1 VTQIPGFSALTAVTI
16 LSETGN
22 DLKDKFP
29 TQKRFVS
36 WLNLVPNN
44 RITGRKV
51 ISSKIKKK
59 KNKAGQSFRLA
70 ANALK
75 ESKCPIGDYFRKVK
89 SREGHGRAIIATAK
103 KNWLGYSTSW
113 LLSIS
118 SLTSMYINRQ
128 IENCL

>member
-1 VTQIPGFSALTAVTI
+1 M
-16 LSETGN
+16 
-22 DLKDKFP
+22 
-29 TQKRFVS
+29 
-36 WLNLVPNN
+36 VPNN
-44 RITGRKV
+44 KITGGKV

-103 KNWLGYSTSW
+103 KLAGLFYKLVTEHIEFDFDVYQQANRKLLVKQLTRLNKRVIEIQNQILKTSGN
-113 LLSIS
+113 LVLAN
-118 SLTSMYINRQ
+118 T
-128 IENCL
+128 